1 MFNPQGN
8 KLSSVQQLGRSK
20 GDFFHVK
27 LITPKTVH
35 KEIMYRAL
43 QTSTKYSVVIKW
55 NKKLVWLL
63 QATQTIRYNY
73 TLLNW
78 LNL

>member
-43 QTSTKYSVVIKW
+43 QTSTKYSVVIK
-55 NKKLVWLL
+55 
-63 QATQTIRYNY
+63 
-73 TLLNW
+73 
-78 LNL
+78 